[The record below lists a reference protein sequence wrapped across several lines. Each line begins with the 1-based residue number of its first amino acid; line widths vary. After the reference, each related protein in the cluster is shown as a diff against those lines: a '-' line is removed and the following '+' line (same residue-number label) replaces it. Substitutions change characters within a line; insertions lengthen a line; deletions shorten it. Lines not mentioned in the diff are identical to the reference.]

1 MPLKHSGVWALLTEH
16 EVPVRGWGYS
26 SEQTGD
32 RALAHFP
39 GVTGVGSGFH
49 RCFRA
54 SPPPPLPQQLQA
66 LGRKSE
72 LVRKEVGRWGGQET
86 GGLRGQQKGSAS
98 RLGPLPGITLPQ
110 ASIPHTPSPKNV
122 IPENSSET
130 LRGFPFSCSAHLCHL
145 AGSAEPPPALRAL
158 VPAPSSSSP
167 APQTAW

>member
-1 MPLKHSGVWALLTEH
+1 MNKQETGPRLIPWGHRSRLWVSSLL
-16 EVPVRGWGYS
+16 PC
-26 SEQTGD
+26 Q
-32 RALAHFP
+32 
-39 GVTGVGSGFH
+39 
-49 RCFRA
+49 
-54 SPPPPLPQQLQA
+54 PPPPHPHPFPQQLQA

-110 ASIPHTPSPKNV
+110 APIPHTPSPKNV

-167 APQTAW
+167 PSYPAPQTAW